1 MPNILFTKKIITQ
14 QQRQAAN
21 YTKFTFTT
29 THRWHSR
36 NLGSNR
42 LCGCFI
48 NITMQ
53 AELNITYITLGGH
66 VEGERYR
73 YLYVFIMFNAYILII
88 CCNASIVCVIVFNK
102 SLHELTYVFIAALLL
117 NSILYS
123 TSIHPKLLIDFLSEI
138 SSEFFLLSAMAYDRY
153 VSICKPL
160 QYPNI
165 MRKSTVMASAAIIN
179 NLQLCRFT
187 LTGIFCNNS
196 IYILFCVIPRTLS
209 INGVSILLNTVL
221 LPMLFILFTYARIL
235 IISYQSGRDVRK
247 KTAQTCFPHLLVLMS
262 ISCFSSYD
270 IIIARLQFYFHSTA
284 RFIMTLKLI
293 IYHPLFNPIIYGV
306 KMKEISKHLKKLL
319 CEGKLN

>member
-1 MPNILFTKKIITQ
+1 
-14 QQRQAAN
+14 
-21 YTKFTFTT
+21 
-29 THRWHSR
+29 
-36 NLGSNR
+36 
-42 LCGCFI
+42 
-48 NITMQ
+48 MQ

-138 SSEFFLLSAMAYDRY
+138 SEFFLLSAMAYDRY
-153 VSICKPL
+153 MSICKPL
-160 QYPNI
+160 QYPTI
-165 MRKSTVMASAAIIN
+165 MRKTTVRVRCFAFLLLVFIT
-179 NLQLCRFT
+179 LFT